1 MEKLQVF
8 TVKTKKIGDRREC
21 VFVSVS
27 MAIACFG
34 KKNLF
39 KKAKFILFF
48 LAFFC

>member
-1 MEKLQVF
+1 MGKLQAY
-8 TVKTKKIGDRREC
+8 TVKTKEIGDRKEC

-27 MAIACFG
+27 ISIACFG